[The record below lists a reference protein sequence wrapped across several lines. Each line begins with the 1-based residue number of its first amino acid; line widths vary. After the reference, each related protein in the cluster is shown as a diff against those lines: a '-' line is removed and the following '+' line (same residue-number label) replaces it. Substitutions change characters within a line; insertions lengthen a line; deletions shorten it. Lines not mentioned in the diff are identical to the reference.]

1 MKKSWSVILGTLL
14 LGGIGYGTY
23 TVYHWTNAP
32 EPAVVKQKA
41 VKVEPKKKQ
50 QKIITP
56 EEFWQTSRLLPNS
69 DIDVKTLTTTEK
81 LAEAFEGLFL
91 YYMPKIYVERFPD
104 DFATEGNAELFIKV
118 MMPLILH
125 ENNMITKDRKFLES
139 LNQKYYAKTPWT
151 EEEMARFNTLKQT
164 YGVTEEKIPE
174 TQLAELLKRV
184 DIIPPSLVVAMAGVQ
199 TNWGKKSLQAP
210 FGQKEWI
217 NGKYT
222 EKQFDTLGEAVHSFM
237 LEMNT
242 LPIYFDMWK
251 HRQTYKNL
259 RGSLGEKL
267 IGTADNFMRENPAYE
282 QQIKQAFKK
291 LNLTIFDGAVLYE

>member
-1 MKKSWSVILGTLL
+1 MKKGLSIILGSVF
-14 LGGIGYGTY
+14 LGIIGYGSY
-23 TVYHWTNAP
+23 SVYHWMQTP
-32 EPAVVKQKA
+32 EPIIVKPQIPI
-41 VKVEPKKKQ
+41 VPKKKKE
-50 QKIITP
+50 QKIISP
-56 EEFWQTSRLLPNS
+56 DEFWQTSRLLPNS
-69 DIDVKTLTTTEK
+69 DVDIKTLTSTEK

-91 YYMPKIYVERFPD
+91 YYMPQIYVERFPD
-104 DFATEGNAELFIKV
+104 DFVQEGKPELFIKV
-118 MMPLILH
+118 MMSLILH

-139 LNQKYYAKTPWT
+139 LHQKYYAKTPWN
-151 EEEMARFNTLKQT
+151 EEEKIRFNTLKQT
-164 YGVTEEKIPE
+164 YGITEEKIPE

-199 TNWGKKSLQAP
+199 TNWGKKSLMAP

-217 NGKYT
+217 NGQYI
-222 EKQFDTLGEAVHSFM
+222 EKQFNTLGEAVHAFM

-251 HRQTYKNL
+251 HRQTYKKL

-267 IGTADNFMRENPAYE
+267 IGTADNFMRDNPAYE

-291 LNLTIFDGAVLYE
+291 YNLTIFDDAVLYE

>member
-1 MKKSWSVILGTLL
+1 MKKSLSVILGTLL
-14 LGGIGYGTY
+14 LGCIGYGTY
-23 TVYHWTNAP
+23 SVYHWTNAQKP
-32 EPAVVKQKA
+32 IVVKSKPIIVQ
-41 VKVEPKKKQ
+41 KKKKE

-69 DIDVKTLTTTEK
+69 DVDVKTLTTTEK

-104 DFATEGNAELFIKV
+104 DFAEQGNAELFIKV
-118 MMPLILH
+118 MMSLILH
-125 ENNMITKDRKFLES
+125 ENNMIKKDRKILES

-151 EEEMARFNTLKQT
+151 DEEAAHFNTLMQT

-267 IGTADNFMRENPAYE
+267 IGTADNFMRDNPAYE
-282 QQIKQAFKK
+282 SQIKQAFKK

>member
-1 MKKSWSVILGTLL
+1 MKKGLSVVLGILL
-14 LGGIGYGTY
+14 LGGIGYGAYRT
-23 TVYHWTNAP
+23 YHWMKTP
-32 EPAVVKQKA
+32 EPVVVKPKPVIVQT
-41 VKVEPKKKQ
+41 KKKE

-56 EEFWQTSRLLPNS
+56 EEFWQTSRLLPDS
-69 DIDVKTLTTTEK
+69 DVDVKTLTTTEK

-104 DFATEGNAELFIKV
+104 DFAEQGNAELFVKV
-118 MMPLILH
+118 MMSLILH

-139 LNQKYYAKTPWT
+139 LQQKYYAKTPWT
-151 EEEMARFNTLKQT
+151 EEETARFNTLKQT

-199 TNWGKKSLQAP
+199 TNWGKKSLLAP

-217 NGKYT
+217 DGKYT
-222 EKQFDTLGEAVHSFM
+222 EKQFDTLGQAVHSFM
-237 LEMNT
+237 MEMNT

>member
-1 MKKSWSVILGTLL
+1 MKKSLSVILGTLL
-14 LGGIGYGTY
+14 LGCIGYGTY
-23 TVYHWTNAP
+23 SVYHWTNAQKSV
-32 EPAVVKQKA
+32 VVKSKPIIVQ
-41 VKVEPKKKQ
+41 KKKKE

-69 DIDVKTLTTTEK
+69 DVDVKTLTTTEK

-104 DFATEGNAELFIKV
+104 DFAEQGNAELFIKV
-118 MMPLILH
+118 MMSLILH
-125 ENNMITKDRKFLES
+125 ENNMIKKDRKILES

-151 EEEMARFNTLKQT
+151 DEEAAHFNTLMQT

-267 IGTADNFMRENPAYE
+267 IGTADNFMRDNPAYE
-282 QQIKQAFKK
+282 SQIKQAFKK

>member
-1 MKKSWSVILGTLL
+1 MKKGWSVVLGTTL
-14 LGGIGYGTY
+14 LGIIVYSTY
-23 TVYHWTNAP
+23 SIYRWMNTPQPIIIQPKPVS
-32 EPAVVKQKA
+32 VQK
-41 VKVEPKKKQ
+41 KNKE

-56 EEFWQTSRLLPNS
+56 DEFWQTSRLLPNS
-69 DIDVKTLTTTEK
+69 DVDIKTLTTTEK
-81 LAEAFEGLFL
+81 LSEAFEGLFL
-91 YYMPKIYVERFPD
+91 YYMPKIYVDRFPD
-104 DFATEGNAELFIKV
+104 DFVQEGNPELFIKV
-118 MMPLILH
+118 MMSLILH

-139 LNQKYYAKTPWT
+139 LNQKYNAKTPWN
-151 EEEMARFNTLKQT
+151 EEEKIHFNTLKQT
-164 YGVTEEKIPE
+164 YGITEQKIPE

-222 EKQFDTLGEAVHSFM
+222 EKQFNTLGEAVHSFM

-267 IGTADNFMRENPAYE
+267 IGTADNFMRENPVYE